1 VSGGR
6 TAGGTGEWRLPGAS
20 LLLAGLA
27 LAVAL
32 VPHAATWLEYD
43 RAAIAGGQAW
53 RLLTGHW
60 AHWSWGHVAWD
71 LLAFVALGVACE
83 RLSPGRF
90 LACVAGSALLVSLVV
105 WWLLPGMERYRGLSG
120 IDSALLVLLA
130 VSVMQQ
136 ETGSRWLVP
145 GAWALVGF
153 LAKVTYESVG
163 GHALFVPDG
172 DAAVVPLAHLAGAA
186 IGLGVGLTARPIS
199 PSLSPAG
206 GEGAVGGRCAASGTS
221 DWG

>member
-1 VSGGR
+1 VTGGR
-6 TAGGTGEWRLPGAS
+6 TGGGTGEWHLPGAS

-32 VPHAATWLEYD
+32 VPEAATWLEYD
-43 RAAIAGGQAW
+43 RAAIAAGQTW

-60 AHWSWGHVAWD
+60 AHWSWSHVAWD

-90 LACVAGSALLVSLVV
+90 LACVAGSGLLVSLAV
-105 WWLLPGMERYRGLSG
+105 WWLMPGMQRYRGLSG

-130 VSVMQQ
+130 VSIMQQ
-136 ETGSRWLVP
+136 EAGSRRLVP
-145 GAWALVGF
+145 AAWALVGF

-163 GHALFVPDG
+163 GHAIFVPDAE
-172 DAAVVPLAHLAGAA
+172 AAVVPLAHLAGAA
-186 IGLGVGLTARPIS
+186 IGLAVGLTARPAPALS
-199 PSLSPAG
+199 APSFPLPP
-206 GEGAVGGRCAASGTS
+206 GERVG
-221 DWG
+221 